1 MNRTL
6 PRPPK
11 IVDLHA
17 DALVENHKEYD
28 VDELVAIS
36 LDRLRETL
44 DAAIYWE
51 YSEIRYIHGRGKGR
65 LREFVYEELSHYK
78 ADGLLAR
85 FYPSYQNEDIVVVV
99 IGL

>member
-1 MNRTL
+1 MDRTL
-6 PRPPK
+6 PKPPK

-17 DALVENHKEYD
+17 DALIGGGDEYD
-28 VDELVAIS
+28 ADEIIAIS

-44 DAAIYWE
+44 DAAVYWG
-51 YSEIRYIHGRGKGR
+51 YAEIRYIHGKGKGR
-65 LREFVYEELSHYK
+65 LRKIVYDELSQYR
-78 ADGLLAR
+78 ADGLIAR